1 MISIPI
7 YEAKNKLPLYIRMVE
22 EGESFQITRHGTP
35 VAYLINTEEA
45 KETNSIDKFAM
56 VMQHWRDKYSECF
69 LSQEEEQEYF
79 EPPRQTSCWRT
90 GLNRLI
96 PAHSPASE
104 QKPKPSECYIPP
116 ACPLHQGLLQ

>member
-35 VAYLINTEEA
+35 VAYLVNTEGG
-45 KETNSIDKFAM
+45 KDTNSIDKFEM
-56 VMQHWRDKYSECF
+56 VMQHWKEKYSDCF

-79 EPPRQTSCWRT
+79 EQPRQISCWRT
-90 GLNRLI
+90 GLNSLI
-96 PAHSPASE
+96 PAHSPAFE
-104 QKPKPSECYIPP
+104 QKPKPSEYCSRP
-116 ACPLHQGLLQ
+116 AFLLHPRLHQ